1 MRFGAGGMTDEAA
14 QAAVRARRWK
24 LLCQL
29 LAALGSFAVHAQPA
43 APVGLT
49 ATPGDAGAVLE
60 WSDPSDAGIV
70 GYELRLGTGSPPAF
84 NSFTTVIGSG
94 PTTTT
99 APVAGLT
106 NGTRYAFEVRAVNAV
121 GPGPAA
127 RTSAALAASP
137 SAAVTFAD
145 PVLRGAIERRLG
157 KRAGETITQGDMAK
171 MPGLYARDVSS
182 LSGLEHAVNM
192 TILLANR
199 GTVSD
204 LSPLSGVTALT
215 SLALDDHSIA
225 DLSPLAGHTA
235 LAYLNVSNNLLSDI
249 APLSGLTALESL
261 LLFSNSISDISPA
274 AGLTAL
280 TLLGL
285 DNNAIA
291 DISPLVGN
299 AGLGAG
305 DYLYLRGNPLDGAS
319 VRTHIPA
326 LQARG
331 VHVAFDADSSPPPPP
346 QAALLPDRALREAVA
361 RAVDK
366 DPDAVTAEDLLAL
379 RHLNAA
385 SAGVADLTGLRAAA
399 NLEELELGGNALT
412 DVGELAAL
420 SQLTL
425 LDLSDNALADLAPLS
440 ELTGLRVLL
449 LAGNRIADLRPVEGL
464 TELRELTLD
473 GNARADLSQLAG
485 ARSLQRLNLERNR
498 VIDLAPLSMLTS
510 LRGLLL
516 ADNRV
521 ANLQPLGGL
530 PELRE
535 LSLEGNA
542 VEDVSPL
549 AGARSLRRLNL
560 ERNRVIDLAPLRH
573 LDDLTRLRLASNRVA
588 DISPLLDNAGLGAGD
603 VVGLRGNPLSAA
615 SIDGVGMLRARGVSV
630 LAGLPVPLF
639 AAGRAALKPHSFVRL
654 VNHSDAAGDALVWGV
669 DDAGHRFGPARLAIG
684 AGRTAHFN
692 SHDLE
697 VGNAAKK
704 LREGLG
710 VPTAGDWRLEI
721 LSSLDLQAMAL
732 LRQPNGPPAAV
743 HDTLRRFG
751 EVLRVPLLPAARDQR
766 TAGSLRLVN
775 PTNVDETVL
784 AWGVDDAG
792 RGRLATGI
800 VVPAKRAVTVTAAAL
815 EAPRIGAVGR
825 GLGRGEGQ
833 WRLELHAPWPLQA
846 QALATGVAG
855 HVGNLSAAGASS
867 MGGVLRV
874 PLFPP
879 KWAPGRR
886 GVARVTNLGAVAGTV
901 HIEAVDDAGARAGPV
916 ALELEPFATAEF
928 DSRALEEGD
937 AHGALAAGVG
947 SPTRGAWRLELRSTL
962 NIRAYAYAQSDDGY
976 VTSLLDTAPAAGGQT
991 QVAMF
996 NPGSNRALRGSLR
1009 LVNDGGV
1016 ATVATITSVDDAG
1029 APGGPVRVAVP
1040 AGESL
1045 RLAAADLE
1053 AGGAGFNGALG
1064 DGHGKWRLR
1073 VASDAP
1079 LTVMS
1084 LIEDAEGRLS
1094 NVSTR
1099 GW

>member
-1 MRFGAGGMTDEAA
+1 M
-14 QAAVRARRWK
+14 
-24 LLCQL
+24 
-29 LAALGSFAVHAQPA
+29 
-43 APVGLT
+43 
-49 ATPGDAGAVLE
+49 LE

-70 GYELRLGTGSPPAF
+70 GYELRLGTGTPPVF

-99 APVAGLT
+99 APVSGLT

-127 RTSAALAASP
+127 RTSVALAAAP

-145 PVLRGAIERRLG
+145 PVLRGAIERRLR

-171 MPGLYARDVSS
+171 VPGLYARDVSS

-204 LSPLSGVTALT
+204 LSPLSGLTALT

-249 APLSGLTALESL
+249 APLTGLTALEDL
-261 LLFSNSISDISPA
+261 LLFDNSISDISPVE
-274 AGLTAL
+274 GLTAM

-285 DNNAIA
+285 DDNAIS
-291 DISPLVGN
+291 DVSPLVGN

-319 VRTHIPA
+319 VQTHIPA

-346 QAALLPDRALREAVA
+346 QAALLPDQALREAVA

-366 DPDAVTAEDLLAL
+366 DPDAVTSEDLLAL
-379 RHLNAA
+379 RHLDAA

-399 NLEELELGGNALT
+399 NLEELELGGNGLT
-412 DVGELAAL
+412 DVGELSAL
-420 SQLTL
+420 SRLTL
-425 LDLSDNALADLAPLS
+425 LDLSDNVLVDTAPLS
-440 ELTGLRVLL
+440 GLTGLRSLR
-449 LAGNRIADLRPVEGL
+449 LAGNRIANLRPLRGL
-464 TELRELTLD
+464 TELRELSLGD
-473 GNARADLSQLAG
+473 NAVEDISPLG
-485 ARSLQRLNLERNR
+485 AMRSLRRLDLERNR
-498 VIDLAPLSMLTS
+498 VDDIAPLAQL
-510 LRGLLL
+510 
-516 ADNRV
+516 V
-521 ANLQPLGGL
+521 
-530 PELRE
+530 
-535 LSLEGNA
+535 
-542 VEDVSPL
+542 
-549 AGARSLRRLNL
+549 
-560 ERNRVIDLAPLRH
+560 
-573 LDDLTRLRLASNRVA
+573 DLTRLRLASNRVA

-603 VVGLRGNPLSAA
+603 VVGLRGNPLSAV
-615 SIDGVGMLRARGVSV
+615 SIKRRVDALRAQGVSV

-639 AAGRAALKPHSFVRL
+639 AADGGVSKPHSFMRL
-654 VNHSDAAGDALVWGV
+654 INHSEAAGEALVWGV
-669 DDAGHRFGPARLAIG
+669 DDAGKRFGPARLSIG
-684 AGRTAHFN
+684 AGQTAHFN

-697 VGNAAKK
+697 AGNAAKA
-704 LREGLG
+704 LWEGLG
-710 VPTAGDWRLEI
+710 APTEGGWRLEI
-721 LSSLDLQAMAL
+721 LSSLGLQAMTL
-732 LRQPNGPPAAV
+732 LRRPNGPPAAV
-743 HDTLRRFG
+743 HDTLPRFG
-751 EVLRVPLLPAARDQR
+751 GVLRVPFLPAARDQR
-766 TAGSLRLVN
+766 AAGSLRLLN
-775 PTNVDETVL
+775 PASFDETVL

-800 VVPAKRAVTVTAAAL
+800 VVPARRAVTVTAAAL
-815 EAPRIGAVGR
+815 EAPRIGAAGR
-825 GLGRGEGQ
+825 GLGRGDGQ

-879 KWAPGRR
+879 KLAPGRR
-886 GVARVTNLGAVAGTV
+886 GVARVTNLGPVAGTV
-901 HIEAVDDAGARAGPV
+901 QIEAVDDAGMRAGPV

-928 DSRALEEGD
+928 DSHALEEGD
-937 AHGALAAGVG
+937 ARGALTAGVG
-947 SPTRGAWRLELRSTL
+947 SPRRGAWRLELRSAL
-962 NIRAYAYAQSDDGY
+962 NIRAYAYARSDDGY
-976 VTSLLDTAPAAGGQT
+976 VTSLLDTAPATGGEAR
-991 QVAMF
+991 VAMF
-996 NPGSNRALRGSLR
+996 NPGSNRVQRSLLR
-1009 LVNDGGV
+1009 LINDGGV
-1016 ATVATITSVDDAG
+1016 DTVATVSGVDDAG
-1029 APGGPVRVAVP
+1029 EQGGPMRIAVP

-1045 RLAAADLE
+1045 QLAAAALE
-1053 AGGAGFNGALG
+1053 AGGAGFKGALG
-1064 DGHGKWRLR
+1064 DGDGKWRLQ

-1094 NVSTR
+1094 NVSTP
-1099 GW
+1099 GWLTARP